1 VLIAF
6 RVDASD
12 LIGTGHVMRCLTL
25 AERLAEQGAWILF
38 MARYMPQ
45 FLIDAITAKGFA
57 FKLLTNKSSVANLNK
72 LKHSHWL
79 GTSQDKDAED
89 TIQAL
94 KMILGEEVLLDW
106 LIVDHYALDSQWEI
120 SLRNRVKKIMVID
133 DIADRNHDCDILL
146 DQNLFENMA
155 TRYIGKTKS
164 ECNLLLGPKFALLQ
178 SEYAKIHNQKLI
190 KTKPVKRIFL
200 YYGGV
205 DDTNLTG
212 LTIDAFLALNR
223 CDITLD
229 VVISP
234 TNVYTS
240 SLNHQ
245 ISSNK
250 NINLHIG
257 LPSLASLMQQADL
270 AIGAGGATT
279 WERLCLALP
288 SIVVTVAENQ
298 IMITNSLA
306 EAGLVC
312 YIGNKNDITKKLLIC
327 KLQNVLSKPSL
338 AEWSSNCFEA
348 CDGKG
353 VSRVVE
359 NILALNG

>member
-1 VLIAF
+1 MFIAF
-6 RVDASD
+6 RVDASN

-25 AERLAEQGAWILF
+25 ADGLATQGASILF
-38 MARYMPQ
+38 MARHMPQ

-57 FKLLTNKSSVANLNK
+57 FKLFTNKLSISNVDK
-72 LKHSHWL
+72 LKHAHWL
-79 GTSQDKDAED
+79 GTSQEVDSED

-94 KMILGEEVLLDW
+94 KMTLGEDVLLDW
-106 LIVDHYALDSQWEI
+106 LIVDHYALDSQWES

-146 DQNLFENMA
+146 DQNLFENMT

-190 KTKPVKRIFL
+190 KTKPVKRIFV

-223 CDITLD
+223 SDITLD

-234 TNVYTS
+234 TNKYIS
-240 SLNHQ
+240 PINQQ
-245 ISSNK
+245 IFGIN

-257 LPSLASLMQQADL
+257 LPSLAGLMQEADL

-288 SIVVTVAENQ
+288 CIVVTVAENQ

-306 EAGLVC
+306 KAGLIC
-312 YIGNKNDITKKLLIC
+312 YIGNKEDINKEKIVN

-338 AEWSSNCFEA
+338 EEWSSDCFEA

-359 NILALNG
+359 KMLALND